1 MVLLDVCIIGV
12 VCAQS
17 MVNMVFVQKYGK
29 EHGSGREYGYVTRK
43 ILKYCCTLKPR
54 ISMER
59 WKKSKNEVTK
69 NERESG
75 GIVGDSVN
83 IDNQD

>member
-17 MVNMVFVQKYGK
+17 MVNMVFVQEYGK

-54 ISMER
+54 ISME
-59 WKKSKNEVTK
+59 
-69 NERESG
+69 
-75 GIVGDSVN
+75 
-83 IDNQD
+83 